1 MSDAAAIADTPRSGP
16 PPGKEAAASA
26 QAGISAEGGSG
37 DEQAS
42 PQQDAP
48 VLFLNGIGRHYR
60 QGEGILEILKGAE
73 LAIWPGQSVALVA
86 PSGAGKSTLLHVA
99 GLLEY
104 PDVGEVYI
112 DQVATSTLSDAQRT
126 RLRRTEVG
134 FVYQFHHLL
143 PEFSALE
150 NVILPQMIRGLA
162 RKEAASR
169 ATELLNYLGLKD
181 RLTHRPAELSGGEQ
195 QRVALARAV
204 ANAPRILLADE
215 PTGNLDPR
223 TSEHVFRALTQLVR
237 ASRLAAV
244 IATHNLDIA
253 SRMDRRVTLRDGRVI
268 ELE

>member
-1 MSDAAAIADTPRSGP
+1 MTDTATTDRLPEHIDAVFSGQGGP
-16 PPGKEAAASA
+16 PPILEPGEEGTAAPHA
-26 QAGISAEGGSG
+26 QE
-37 DEQAS
+37 
-42 PQQDAP
+42 DAP
-48 VLFLNGIGRHYR
+48 VLYLSGIERHYR
-60 QGEGILEILKGAE
+60 QGEGVLEILKGAE
-73 LAIWPGQSVALVA
+73 LAVWPGQSVALVA

-104 PDVGEVYI
+104 PDAGEVYI
-112 DQVATSTLSDAQRT
+112 DRLATSTLSDAQRT

-150 NVILPQMIRGLA
+150 NVVLPQMIRGLKRSEA
-162 RKEAASR
+162 RAR
-169 ATELLNYLGLKD
+169 ATELLSYLGLKD

-223 TSEHVFRALTQLVR
+223 TSERVFHALTQLVR
-237 ASRLAAV
+237 ASGLAM
-244 IATHNLDIA
+244 ICATHNMDIA
-253 SRMDRRVTLRDGRVI
+253 ARMDRRVTLRDGAVV
-268 ELE
+268 EMA